1 MLADSGRENETYK
14 LCLEN
19 KFFNKKLFI
28 EQYAG
33 LHSEIMKNLISIT
46 EVIARSSKF
55 SQKRT
60 TFPFPD
66 NSEVHCQNHMTE
78 KII

>member
-1 MLADSGRENETYK
+1 MPRKQIFT
-14 LCLEN
+14 
-19 KFFNKKLFI
+19 KKLLV

-46 EVIARSSKF
+46 EVITRSSKC

-66 NSEVHCQNHMTE
+66 NAEVHCQNHITE